1 MNKKVLLL
9 SIIFS
14 ILSLG
19 AIGFFFYDLF
29 SSPKETVII
38 NDSRMDALHAVPSD
52 AIMIYDFNTLADLKA
67 GINQKESSMF
77 AFISLLPKESDE
89 WGTLYSL
96 HYSSKNEVSLLF
108 VLSLPQE
115 LDKASFLN
123 SLSKECEGITHKK
136 YGDNIIVR
144 SIVPD
149 INFVI
154 DGNFLLASSS
164 VIILESS
171 IRHLEGNTSIKDNPL
186 FVKMSEETSGTSSIH
201 FSNQN
206 IGKLFSGTVTSRF
219 LSYADFAGNFSNWM
233 MLNLDVAPNYLF
245 GEGSLLNVKDEAN
258 FSNIFKLQKPKESKV
273 FGVLPYNTNYVVTL
287 PLYSD
292 KAYIE
297 SYKSYLEARKKIN
310 NYNYLN
316 AMAKKGIASD
326 LSPLNWFLSLG
337 VEEIAKAALPVKE
350 GNEAVILMKIKNTAA
365 VKDLKKEVNKFQ
377 YQGYIPT
384 LLGDFFTP
392 TSDEFFCINSNW
404 MIVGSKGAVELF
416 ASFANS
422 ENFFSFENFLLQ
434 TPSAASCKGNVSL
447 SAVINLSRCKDSIA
461 VIFKPDYSGYL
472 LKGIEKH
479 NFNFITLKI
488 TPESGKIK
496 VLSSIF
502 IDNLAELPSLKK
514 SSTEVVEIDNSSII
528 PPSGPFAITNFIT
541 GKTNYLEQLPNNSL
555 RLLDDNHKGIWTIP
569 FDGKLCGYVSNI
581 DLFKNGKMQMLFASG
596 SKFYLLDRLGRW
608 VSSFPVDLKKEITL
622 GPLVFDFSSNREY
635 SIMCLHP
642 DNTIGMYD
650 IKGKALPNWTF
661 ITTEERIRS
670 FPEVLNVGTNR
681 YWVLRTPYQ
690 TKIFNSSGAI
700 VADFTKKKRLKP
712 DTEIKINSDS
722 DVMVTTI
729 EDKEMILNLATGS
742 FKKP

>member
-1 MNKKVLLL
+1 
-9 SIIFS
+9 
-14 ILSLG
+14 
-19 AIGFFFYDLF
+19 
-29 SSPKETVII
+29 
-38 NDSRMDALHAVPSD
+38 MDALLAVPSD
-52 AIMIYDFNTLADLKA
+52 AIMIYDFNKLSDLKA
-67 GINQKESSMF
+67 GINHKESSMF
-77 AFISLLPKESDE
+77 AFISFLPKDSDE
-89 WGTLYSL
+89 WGALYSL

-108 VLSLPQE
+108 VLSLPQTI
-115 LDKASFLN
+115 DKASFLN
-123 SLSKECEGITHKK
+123 TLSKECEGITHKK
-136 YGDNIIVR
+136 YGDNIINR

-154 DGNFLLASSS
+154 YGNFLLASSS
-164 VIILESS
+164 IIILESS
-171 IRHLEGNTSIKDNPL
+171 IRHLEGDTSIKDNPL
-186 FVKMSEETSGTSSIH
+186 FIKMSEMTSGASSIH
-201 FSNQN
+201 LSNQN
-206 IGKLFSGTVTSRF
+206 VGKLFSGTITPRF
-219 LSYADFAGNFSNWM
+219 LGYADFFSNFSNWM
-233 MLNLDVAPNYLF
+233 MLNLDVTPNYLF

-316 AMAKKGIASD
+316 AMAKKGVGSD

-350 GNEAVILMKIKNTAA
+350 GNEVVILLKIKNSSA
-365 VKDLKKEVNKFQ
+365 VKDLKREVNKFQ
-377 YQGYIPT
+377 YRGYIPT

-392 TSDEFFCINSNW
+392 TSDEFFCMNSNW
-404 MIVGSKGAVELF
+404 MVIGSRGAVELF

-422 ENFFSFENFLLQ
+422 ENFFSFENYLLQ
-434 TPSAASCKGNVSL
+434 TPSAASCKGSVSL
-447 SAVINLSRCKDSIA
+447 SGVVNLSRCKDSIA
-461 VIFKPDYSGYL
+461 LIIKPQYSDYIV
-472 LKGIEKH
+472 KGIEKH
-479 NFNFITLKI
+479 NFNFFTVKI
-488 TPESGKIK
+488 IPESGKIK
-496 VLSSIF
+496 VWSSLF
-502 IDNLAELPSLKK
+502 TDNLTELPSLKK
-514 SSTEVVEIDNSSII
+514 STTDVVEMDNSPII

-555 RLLDDNHKGIWTIP
+555 RLLDENKKGIWTIP
-569 FDGKLCGYVSNI
+569 FDGKLCGNVSNI

-596 SKFYLLDRLGRW
+596 SKLYLLDRLGRW
-608 VSSFPVDLKKEITL
+608 VSYFPVDLKKEITL
-622 GPLVFDFSSNREY
+622 GPVVFDFSSNREY
-635 SIMCLHP
+635 SVMCLHS

-650 IKGKALPNWTF
+650 VKGKVIPNWTF

-670 FPEVLNVGTNR
+670 FPELLKVGNSR

-712 DTEIKINSDS
+712 ETEIKINSDS
-722 DVMVTTI
+722 DVIVTTI